1 MNDIENKVG
10 YIADYSVTRPITI
23 EEELNLAIKE
33 YIWRFFKIVDPNSE
47 TLAATR
53 LFTNEYSKD
62 YVNIIVEA
70 VKSSFNF
77 MILMLLKDKTVFNSD
92 NKYLLIDRFVIEHFE
107 IKTEHL
113 MDKDANVCIFIIKY
127 YKEYDGNILTSPIRI
142 ETKVALNDFKS
153 DSGDI
158 LMSKGHTIHY
168 VDADII
174 YNPDVK
180 MDYDL
185 TNLVS
190 NHVESFNN
198 SFFEFRKRMVKALNT
213 SEKLDCKRCLNNGNN
228 VGKCNLVYNYEDNDD
243 IDIEKEF
250 KNKFKFKGNTPNSI
264 SNFTINNDIVELINS
279 VKFETDQIIFDF
291 IKKELNY

>member
-10 YIADYSVTRPITI
+10 YIPDYSVTRPITI

-158 LMSKGHTIHY
+158 VISKGHTIHN
-168 VDADII
+168 VQADII
-174 YNPDVK
+174 YNPDIK
-180 MDYDL
+180 MNYDL
-185 TNLVS
+185 TNLIS
-190 NHVESFNN
+190 NHIDSFNN
-198 SFFEFRKRMVKALNT
+198 SLFEFKKRMVKVLNT
-213 SEKLDCKRCLNNGNN
+213 SENLNCKNCINNKAAGM
-228 VGKCNLVYNYEDNDD
+228 CNLAYDYEDRDD
-243 IDIEKEF
+243 IDVEKEF
-250 KNKFKFKGNTPNSI
+250 KDKFKGNV
-264 SNFTINNDIVELINS
+264 SNTNFIINNEIVELVNS
-279 VKFETDQIIFDF
+279 VKFETDRIIFDF

>member
-62 YVNIIVEA
+62 YANIIVEA

-92 NKYLLIDRFVIEHFE
+92 NKTLIDRFVIEHFE
-107 IKTEHL
+107 IKNEQL
-113 MDKDANVCIFIIKY
+113 MDKSANVCIFIIKY

-158 LMSKGHTIHY
+158 VISKGHTIHN
-168 VDADII
+168 VQADII

-180 MDYDL
+180 MSYDL

-190 NHVESFNN
+190 NHVDSFNN
-198 SFFEFRKRMVKALNT
+198 SFFEFKKRMVKVLNT
-213 SEKLDCKRCLNNGNN
+213 SENLNCKNCINNKAA
-228 VGKCNLVYNYEDNDD
+228 VMCNLAYDYEDRDD
-243 IDIEKEF
+243 IDVEKEF
-250 KNKFKFKGNTPNSI
+250 KDKFKGNV
-264 SNFTINNDIVELINS
+264 SNTNFIINNEIVELVNS
-279 VKFETDQIIFDF
+279 VKFETDQIIFNF

>member
-10 YIADYSVTRPITI
+10 YIPDYSVTRPITI

-92 NKYLLIDRFVIEHFE
+92 NKTLIDRFVIEHFE
-107 IKTEHL
+107 IKNEYL
-113 MDKDANVCIFIIKY
+113 MDKAINVCIFEIKY
-127 YKEYDGNILTSPIRI
+127 YKEYNGNILTSPIRI

-250 KNKFKFKGNTPNSI
+250 KNKFKFKGNTPNVI